1 MLKSV
6 TGTEDDAELFAVLV
20 SIEGGFT
27 LGVTPTVP
35 LVVSDCAEV
44 VGVNSTVTVA
54 VAPFPKVPIRH
65 CTELLTAVAQL
76 PGELLVVPAVAPLL
90 GKVAVK
96 LTPDVGSGPL
106 FVIVYLNVSWLP
118 TPIGLIVGV
127 TVTLRSLTPPSFVMK
142 ASLGPCNAPWNAVPR
157 TGKLPDAVSPAT
169 YVWKLVSSA
178 IPVP

>member
-6 TGTEDDAELFAVLV
+6 TGTEADAELLAALV
-20 SIEGGFT
+20 SIEGGFM

-44 VGVNSTVTVA
+44 VGVSSTVTVA
-54 VAPFPKVPIRH
+54 VAPFPRVPIRH

-90 GKVAVK
+90 GNVAVK

-106 FVIVYLNVSWLP
+106 FVIVYLKVSWLP
-118 TPIGLIVGV
+118 TPIGLTVGA
-127 TVTLRSLTPPSFVMK
+127 TVTCKSLMPPSFVMK
-142 ASLGPCNAPWNAVPR
+142 ASLPPC
-157 TGKLPDAVSPAT
+157 S
-169 YVWKLVSSA
+169 
-178 IPVP
+178 